1 MSLTPT
7 IQSTLLRYQTEILS
21 SLQNAI
27 KRTHVSSTLHEVSN
41 LAPFYGQ
48 MQYHLGWVDTN
59 FSPMSSNP
67 GKLLRPTL
75 LLLAYEAAGKYNPDA
90 ETVQPDSSHLSRAL
104 PAAASV
110 ELTHNF
116 TLIHDDIEDGD
127 NERRHRPTLW
137 NVWGIPQAINT
148 GDGMFALARYALW
161 DVVDEGVD
169 PAIAVQLGAVL
180 DKACL
185 VLAEGQYLDISFEN
199 RDDISV
205 AMYVDM
211 IGRKT
216 ATLMGCAAE
225 MGALLGTREAETIFR
240 LRSFGFSIGI
250 AFQVRDDLLGVWA
263 STEEL
268 GKTPAGD
275 IYRRKKSLPVLHALE
290 YAEASDQQFLRQFY
304 SQKTPITS
312 TQVEEILAI
321 FERTHTKEYCCS
333 FLIEQCRM
341 AHEAL
346 ANVPRNSNAVA
357 NRAISDMETL
367 VHFVEEIAKEETSS
381 VQAPD
386 RHTIT

>member
-7 IQSTLLRYQTEILS
+7 IQSTLQRYQPEILA
-21 SLQNAI
+21 SLQSTI
-27 KRTHVSSTLHEVSN
+27 KRAHAISALQEVSN

-48 MQYHLGWVDTN
+48 MQYHLGWVDTS
-59 FSPMSSNP
+59 FSPVSSNP
-67 GKLLRPTL
+67 GKLIRPTL
-75 LLLAYEAAGKYNPDA
+75 LLLAFEATA
-90 ETVQPDSSHLSRAL
+90 ENNHNAEMEQLDSSHLRRAL
-104 PAAASV
+104 PAAASI

-127 NERRHRPTLW
+127 SERRHRPTLW

-169 PAIAVQLGAVL
+169 PSIAVQLGAVL

-185 VLAEGQYLDISFEN
+185 VLSEGQYLDINFEN
-199 RDDISV
+199 REDISV

-225 MGALLGTREAETIFR
+225 MGAMLGTREAETIFR
-240 LRSFGFSIGI
+240 LRSFGFSIGT

-275 IYRRKKSLPVLHALE
+275 IYRRKKSLPALYALE
-290 YAEASDQQFLRQFY
+290 SAGASDQQFLRQVY

-312 TQVEEILAI
+312 SQVEEVLAI
-321 FERTHTKEYCCS
+321 FKRTQTKEYCCS
-333 FLIEQCRM
+333 FLIEQCRK
-341 AHEAL
+341 AVEAL
-346 ANVPRNSNAVA
+346 ANVPRNSNALA
-357 NRAISDMETL
+357 QRAISDMETL
-367 VHFVEEIAKEETSS
+367 IRFVEATAKG
-381 VQAPD
+381 
-386 RHTIT
+386 